1 MFVDQSFRLG
11 ERLPRQLGLGG
22 KVTLIVYQMEGAG
35 SFDFVVSFVFDKE
48 WSTYYPAY
56 LYLFTQLS
64 YLLSSQNLNF
74 MVILKYYL

>member
-1 MFVDQSFRLG
+1 MFVDQFFRLG

-48 WSTYYPAY
+48 
-56 LYLFTQLS
+56 
-64 YLLSSQNLNF
+64 
-74 MVILKYYL
+74 